1 MKTAP
6 TLIQFVQ
13 NHRHHL
19 AALAQAWLDAGAS
32 TFGICGEQG
41 WLAVWPQA
49 PTVVQPAVSAP
60 LIVHGDTVAE
70 LWVIGIQ
77 QPGIQTRL
85 QVDADMLLRL
95 AGQEA
100 DLERMTNE
108 LLTSQDQLLALFTMS
123 ESMRSRLHLDDALAA
138 LTRESG
144 RALKAEAV
152 CAYLVGPPPLVA
164 HDPQPVYTPEHL
176 RLFLDHVQQ
185 SGGRFILN
193 AAEHGNV
200 LPHQMQHALIEPVTI
215 REKLVGILIAL
226 RLEDPFG
233 PHDTKLMRAIC
244 DQAAAQFE
252 NVMLY
257 EESLLRTRMQTEMQL
272 AKDVQLHLLPQ
283 RLPLVPGLDIA
294 AAALPA
300 LQVGGDFY
308 DFIEQPGEPFIFAV
322 GDVTGKGM
330 PAAMLMAMIRT
341 LMRSKARGLNQP
353 SPLDVLGALNDEMYD
368 DFTEIGMFAT
378 AFIGQYDAREQ
389 VVYYANAGHSPVI
402 YCPAGGTA
410 QILQADGTAIG
421 VLPVC
426 NCENQMIP
434 FHPGDVLIVGTDG
447 FSEAHNAQAELFGNE
462 RLCALVES
470 LADQPAQQIL
480 NELYTVVAAFSAGH
494 AQDDDQ
500 TVIILKGV
508 QA

>member
-1 MKTAP
+1 MKTGP
-6 TLIQFVQ
+6 SLIQFVQ
-13 NHRHHL
+13 QHRAHL
-19 AALAQAWLDAGAS
+19 AALAQAWLETGAN
-32 TFGICGEQG
+32 TFGIYGEQG

-49 PTVVQPAVSAP
+49 PSVTQPAVCAP
-60 LIVHGDTVAE
+60 LIINGETIAE

-77 QPGIQTRL
+77 QPGIQIRL
-85 QVDADMLLRL
+85 QIDADTLLRMASL
-95 AGQEA
+95 EA

-108 LLTSQDQLLALFTMS
+108 LITSQDQLVALFTMS
-123 ESMRSRLHLDDALAA
+123 DSMRSRLRLDDALAA
-138 LTRESG
+138 LTRESS

-152 CAYLVGPPPLVA
+152 CGYLVNDPPLVA
-164 HDPQPVYTPEHL
+164 QDPQPIYTPEHL
-176 RLFLDHVQQ
+176 RLFLEHVEQ

-200 LPHQMQHALIEPVTI
+200 LPHQMQHALIEPILI
-215 REKLVGILIAL
+215 REKLVGILVAL

-233 PHDTKLMRAIC
+233 SHDTKLMRAVC

-257 EESLLRTRMQTEMQL
+257 QESLLRTRMQTEMQL

-283 RLPLVPGLDIA
+283 RLPSVSGLDVA

-308 DFIEQPGEPFIFAV
+308 DFIEQPGEPFIFTV

-341 LMRSKARGLNQP
+341 LMRSKARGFNRP
-353 SPLDVLGALNDEMYD
+353 SPVDVLGAVNDEMYD

-378 AFIGQYDAREQ
+378 AFVGQYDPRER

-402 YCPAGGTA
+402 YCPAGGSA
-410 QILQADGTAIG
+410 QILEADGTAIG

-426 NCENQMIP
+426 NCENQVIP
-434 FHPGDVLIVGTDG
+434 FQPGDVLVVGTDG
-447 FSEAHNAQAELFGNE
+447 FSEAHNAQGELFGNE
-462 RLCALVES
+462 RLCALIES
-470 LADQPAQQIL
+470 LADQPAQHML
-480 NELYTVVAAFSAGH
+480 NELYSVVAAFGAGH

-508 QA
+508 RD